1 MTDKKLNAAQ
11 QLAFSLGLPFE
22 MPKHK
27 NGGPLNQGR
36 GPTHKGW
43 ALHKLRARQKKYGYR
58 RAIGVGRGQR
68 PATGS
73 RP

>member
-1 MTDKKLNAAQ
+1 MKELNAAQ
-11 QLAFSLGLPFE
+11 RLAFSLGLPFE

-27 NGGPLNQGR
+27 NGGPLNAGR

-43 ALHKLRARQKKYGYR
+43 ALHKLRKRQAKSGYR
-58 RAIGVGRGQR
+58 RRLGIGKNER
-68 PATGS
+68 PANGS